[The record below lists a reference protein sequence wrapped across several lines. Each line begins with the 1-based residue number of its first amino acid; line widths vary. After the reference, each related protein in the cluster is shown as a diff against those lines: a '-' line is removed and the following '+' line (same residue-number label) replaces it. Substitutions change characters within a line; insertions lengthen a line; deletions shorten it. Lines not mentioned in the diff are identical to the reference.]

1 MPDPE
6 REDPELE
13 ALLAETPEA
22 VTVAL
27 MGLMR
32 AQVRYYLAVGDSGL
46 EDALARAARAIQAQI
61 LESAMLGA
69 REVLKAARRAAPAN
83 AATISKVNAAPV
95 GERIGLGEVAPTRA
109 VAALLKREPRLA
121 KTYQQVALMYS
132 RENAF
137 AAVRAL
143 DITTAARVQ
152 GAIAE
157 ALKQG
162 IGSIQASEVI
172 QGLGDWTRAYADTVF
187 RTNAAT
193 AYSDGMMVQT
203 RDPDVRAIMVGM
215 EVLHP
220 VDGDTR
226 PNHAPGAGFRASLDD
241 PRWRVMRPPWGYQC
255 RGSLNF
261 IDRAHAERMG
271 WLDERGELK
280 RVEIPAGFHVD
291 EGFRKQGD

>member
-1 MPDPE
+1 MPPNPE

-13 ALLAETPEA
+13 ELLAETPTA
-22 VTVAL
+22 VTAAL
-27 MGLMR
+27 LGLMR
-32 AQVRYYLAVGDSGL
+32 AQVRYYLNI
-46 EDALARAARAIQAQI
+46 EDAGLDAALKRAVEALRAQI

-69 REVLKAARRAAPAN
+69 RSVLVAARRAAPTN
-83 AATISKVNAAPV
+83 APTISRIDAPPV
-95 GERIGLGEVAPTRA
+95 GERIGLAPVAPTRA
-109 VAALLKREPRLA
+109 VAALLRREPRLA
-121 KTYQQVALMYS
+121 KTYDQVALLYS

-143 DITTAARVQ
+143 DVATAARVQ

-162 IGSIQASEVI
+162 VGSIDASEVI
-172 QGLGDWTRAYADTVF
+172 QGLTDWTRAYSDTVF

-193 AYSDGMMVQT
+193 AYSDGMMAQT

-241 PRWRVMRPPWGYQC
+241 PRWRMMRPPWGYNC
-255 RGSLNF
+255 RGSLAF

-271 WLDERGELK
+271 WLDEMGGLK
-280 RVEIPAGFHVD
+280 PMEIPAGFHID
-291 EGFRKQGD
+291 AGFRK